1 MGDKKKEWG
10 TEILKIKR
18 GGKDNEQVKWC
29 GLPLDMVRAG
39 DHCDLKMSK
48 QMLPLLLM
56 LGW

>member
-10 TEILKIKR
+10 TEILKR